1 METCAGGLPEKNF
14 GPLIQFS
21 DLWSSS
27 MLDVFP
33 SSCFLVAFVFLSLSA
48 AEGRAGLPRGT
59 NTDSYGEPLPAG
71 VVIRGGTRRL
81 RHWPTWGTTD
91 VVSKH
96 SKTLYV
102 G

>member
-48 AEGRAGLPRGT
+48 AEGRAGLPRGP
-59 NTDSYGEPLPAG
+59 NTDSYGDPLPAG
-71 VVIRGGTRRL
+71 VVIRVGTARL
-81 RHWPTWGTTD
+81 RQGPTGATT
-91 VVSKH
+91 VVFSKDGQ
-96 SKTLYV
+96 TL
-102 G
+102 